1 LPKLVGYYVRTVQ
14 RSKPKQNK
22 MNIYGLKELINAME
36 KQNNPNDR
44 YMLEF
49 YKDLYNEQLQQ
60 IANKVQ
66 KELDEQTK
74 KSWFEHLA
82 R

>member
-1 LPKLVGYYVRTVQ
+1 
-14 RSKPKQNK
+14 
-22 MNIYGLKELINAME
+22 MNIYGLKWLINAME

-60 IANKVQ
+60 IADKVQ
-66 KELDEQTK
+66 KQLNDDQK
-74 KSWFEHLA
+74 KDLYFKSKSWHDYLA
-82 R
+82 K